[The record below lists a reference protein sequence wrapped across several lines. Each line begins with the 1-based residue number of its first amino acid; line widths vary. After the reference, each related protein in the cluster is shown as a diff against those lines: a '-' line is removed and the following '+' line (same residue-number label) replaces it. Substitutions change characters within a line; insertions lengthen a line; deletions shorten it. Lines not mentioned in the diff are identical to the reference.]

1 MDFTAFTVNRLPV
14 FIPVF
19 AAAFGFWDMGGGK
32 GFGFLEKKIILWI
45 NLFMVLTKL
54 MASATMQDVFYAP
67 VAQQAE
73 HNHGKVGVSSSNL
86 LGSSLK

>member
-32 GFGFLEKKIILWI
+32 GFGFLEKK
-45 NLFMVLTKL
+45 NNFMDKFIYGIDKTNGICYNARRFLCSCS
-54 MASATMQDVFYAP
+54 SAGR
-67 VAQQAE
+67 AQPW
-73 HNHGKVGVSSSNL
+73 
-86 LGSSLK
+86 